1 MANNSSYNPD
11 VLNCIANLSNDEVF
25 TPPELANKM
34 LDLLPQELFRSSKTT
49 FLDPFTKSGV
59 FLREIVKRLD
69 RGLANEIPDRQ
80 KRIDHI
86 LHHQVFGIAC
96 TELTSLL
103 ARRSVYCSKTAN
115 GQYSISRFDTPEG
128 NILYKNIKHTWVNGK
143 CKYCGASQ
151 AVYDRGSEAEQYAYM
166 FIHTDNP
173 KQFFKNMKFDVII
186 GNPPYQLSRASEKTE
201 NNGAFASAIYPLFIE
216 QACKL
221 FPKYLCMI
229 TPSRWMTKAG
239 QGVSDNWVDKM
250 IQSNHFVELH
260 DFLDA
265 GDCFSG
271 VEIKGG
277 VNYFLYSQMY
287 VGKCNYTL
295 HQSDKTYVR
304 NDFLDSVGAGIV
316 IRDSFA
322 LKIIEKV
329 VAVEGEYFKNDSF
342 YNVVSPKHFFDKD
355 EVLSSNWKGY
365 VTQKDKSHFIK
376 YYLNKRLEPCGYGWI
391 KETDIPKG
399 MQTLPLNKVY
409 IPKAGGSGT
418 DPDVLG
424 HPFYGEPNSVC
435 SYTYLCLGYD
445 PKKHN
450 FSKQE
455 CENII
460 TYIKT
465 CFFRYMVSIKKKTQD
480 ASRDV
485 YQFVPLQDFSHPWT
499 DEMLYKKYGLTEEEI
514 AFIESMIRPME

>member
-69 RGLANEIPDRQ
+69 RGLADEIPDRQ

-115 GQYSISRFDTPEG
+115 GQYSISKFDTPEG

-186 GNPPYQLSRASEKTE
+186 GNPPYQLSDGGDTE
-201 NNGAFASAIYPLFIE
+201 ERQRGGAIPLYHKFIQ
-216 QACKL
+216 QAKIL
-221 FPKYLCMI
+221 KPQYI
-229 TPSRWMTKAG
+229 SIIVPSRWFAG
-239 QGVSDNWVDKM
+239 GRGLDEFRDEM
-250 IQSNHFVELH
+250 LH
-260 DFLDA
+260 DTNLRKIVDYPISSE
-265 GDCFSG
+265 CFPG

-277 VNYFLYSQMY
+277 VCYLLWDRDKHGLCE
-287 VGKCNYTL
+287 VTTLRGKNKSISVRPLLEDGADIFIRYNEAISIL
-295 HQSDKTYVR
+295 HKVQSFKEK
-304 NDFLDSVGAGIV
+304 
-316 IRDSFA
+316 SFA
-322 LKIIEKV
+322 PLVSSQKPFGFRTFVTGHSTKKDGDVKLYANKSIGY
-329 VAVEGEYFKNDSF
+329 VA
-342 YNVVSPKHFFDKD
+342 KD
-355 EVLSSNWKGY
+355 EIDQNIQWV
-365 VTQKDKSHFIK
+365 DK
-376 YYLNKRLEPCGYGWI
+376 Y
-391 KETDIPKG
+391 
-399 MQTLPLNKVY
+399 KVY
-409 IPKAGGSGT
+409 ITMAYGAGE
-418 DPDVLG
+418 DFPHQIINV
-424 HPFYGEPNSVC
+424 PFLGEPNTC
-435 SYTYLCLGYD
+435 CTETYVVIGPFKD
-445 PKKHN
+445 KIKT
-450 FSKQE
+450 
-455 CENII
+455 ENVLS
-460 TYIKT
+460 YIKT
-465 CFFRYMVSIKKKTQD
+465 KFFRFLVLLKKNTQH
-480 ASRDV
+480 ASAKV